1 MVESTKH
8 KVVNAIGWSSLASVI
23 NYVMLFSRTFILVRF
38 LAPADFG
45 IMALSLLLVT
55 TIKQLSH
62 VGLEQALIQD
72 TTNTAKTMDTI
83 WTVSVVRGFLFFAI
97 IIVMTPY
104 YAAYFSESALI
115 PILTL
120 VSFSAIFNGF
130 RNSYVI
136 ASQKALD
143 FDLLFKLN
151 VITAVVEFMTTIT
164 LAIIYGDVIALA
176 IGYLTGSVTGCILSF
191 VIFKSRPNF
200 HFSTSEFFKLFHFGK
215 WIFSGG
221 IVIFLILN
229 IDTSVVGKMLGVVLL
244 GYYQVAFR
252 VANFAA
258 TDIVLTF
265 SKALYPAY
273 SYVKSDTYMLKKYF
287 LTTIFFI
294 SVTVLPLMTLVGLYA
309 DSFVALFIGIT
320 WEEMVSPLKVL
331 IIFGIVRSF
340 ASITGYVFWTLGR
353 PKIQTMISLSQLL
366 LIVLC
371 IFPLISK
378 FSITGAAW
386 GVTLPLMCTSIV
398 SFYFTVKLLRISIHD
413 CLTYFLSPLL
423 ALFTLVLAISIIQ
436 TFFPNIPSITFFILN
451 SIFLAFIYLG
461 FLYIFDHFG
470 SRKGRNLVTQLFQV
484 IKNK

>member
-1 MVESTKH
+1 MVESAKH
-8 KVVNAIGWSSLASVI
+8 KVANAIGWSSLASAI
-23 NYVMLFSRTFILVRF
+23 NYVMLFARTFILVRF
-38 LAPADFG
+38 LAPDDFG

-55 TIKQLSH
+55 TIKQFSH
-62 VGLEQALIQD
+62 VGLEQAVIQD
-72 TTNTAKTMDTI
+72 TTTTAKTMDTI

-97 IIVMTPY
+97 IMGVTPY

-120 VSFSAIFNGF
+120 VSFSAIFNGC
-130 RNSYVI
+130 RNSYVV

-151 VITAVVEFMTTIT
+151 VITAVVEFITTVT

-265 SKALYPAY
+265 SKALYPSY
-273 SYVKSDTYMLKKYF
+273 SYVKGDPHMLKKYF

-294 SVTVLPLMTLVGLYA
+294 SVTVVPLMTLVGLYA

-340 ASITGYVFWTLGR
+340 GSICGYVFWTLGR
-353 PKIQTMISLSQLL
+353 PKIQTMISLAQLS

-386 GVTLPLMCTSIV
+386 AVTLPLMFTSIA
-398 SFYFTVKLLRISIHD
+398 SFFFTVKLLSINSDD
-413 CLTYFLSPLL
+413 CLTYFLSPSL
-423 ALFTLVLAISIIQ
+423 ALVTLVLAISIIQ
-436 TFFPNIPSITFFILN
+436 TFFPNIPSIATFMLI

-470 SRKGRNLVTQLFQV
+470 SRKGRNLMTQLFEV